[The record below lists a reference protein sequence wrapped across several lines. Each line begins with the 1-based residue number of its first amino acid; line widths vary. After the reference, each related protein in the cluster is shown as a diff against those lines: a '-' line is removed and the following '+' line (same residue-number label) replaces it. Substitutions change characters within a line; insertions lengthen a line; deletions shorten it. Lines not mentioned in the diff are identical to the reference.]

1 MAIDEKPDGSDG
13 PEVAKDLNDRALTLR
28 HANRLADAEPL
39 LRQALAIN
47 EKSWGPDHP
56 YVAINLGNLASLLRA
71 TNRPAEAEP
80 LFRRAL
86 AIREKS
92 LGPDDPR
99 VAASL
104 DNLAS
109 FAAGH
114 RPARRGRAALSAS
127 PRDQRRVL
135 RP

>member
-1 MAIDEKPDGSDG
+1 MAIDEKLDGSDG

-47 EKSWGPDHP
+47 EKSLGPDHP

-71 TNRPAEAEP
+71 TNRRAEAEP

-92 LGPDDPR
+92 WPR
-99 VAASL
+99 RPARRGQSRQ
-104 DNLAS
+104 S
-109 FAAGH
+109 RQFAAGH
-114 RPARRGRAALSAS
+114 QPARRGRAALSAS
-127 PRDQRRVL
+127 ARNQ
-135 RP
+135 